1 MNKKR
6 FNLIIGTVVMGMAVS
21 MPAQAQNKV
30 EAPQATN
37 YGEPV
42 NEPFMAEMKPQTSS
56 ITRHSESSRGTSNS
70 GTSKPELVDS
80 VSPDNMD
87 VKERALSGTVN
98 PVGPQGWDGVGKPA
112 VIPKGDNPKWYMAN
126 VPSTYNDDGSA
137 RKHVRKKIQKN

>member
-1 MNKKR
+1 M
-6 FNLIIGTVVMGMAVS
+6 GTVVVGMAIS
-21 MPAQAQNKV
+21 MPAQAQNQV
-30 EAPQATN
+30 GTSQATN

-42 NEPFMAEMKPQTSS
+42 NDPFMAEMKPQTSS
-56 ITRHSESSRGTSNS
+56 ITRHSESSRRTSDS
-70 GTSKPELVDS
+70 DTSKSELVDS

-87 VKERALSGTVN
+87 VKERALSGNAN

-126 VPSTYNDDGSA
+126 VPSTYNNDGSA